1 MKYAMIVDV
10 NRCCICYACQV
21 ACKDE
26 FVGNPYPP
34 YSFPQPDVEQEW
46 IKVSEVEKGI
56 YPYVKVYPIPLL
68 CMHCGNAPCM
78 DACPVP
84 DCIYRNENGVVII
97 DPDKCDGCSS
107 CINACPYGVIFY
119 NDDRSIC
126 QKCTLCIHRLEEGKE
141 PACVDACPSNVFI
154 FGEAPAISEEANKRG
169 ARQMNSE
176 YNLDPIIFY
185 LGLPSPS
192 LAGHII
198 DEQNLVDVSDAT
210 ITVNNIKTGASM
222 SCKSDIAGN
231 FLADMLS
238 MNDAYNVKIESQG
251 FTPWIIDDV
260 IVDIEYKHLGEIKLS
275 REA

>member
-1 MKYAMIVDV
+1 MKYAMIVDI
-10 NRCCICYACQV
+10 NRCSICYACQV

-46 IKVSEVEKGI
+46 IKVSEIEKGI
-56 YPYVKVYPIPLL
+56 YPHVKVYPVPML
-68 CMHCGNAPCM
+68 CMHCGNAPCI

-84 DCIYRNENGVVII
+84 DCIYRKENGVVII
-97 DPDKCDGCSS
+97 DPDKCDGCRS
-107 CINACPYGVIFY
+107 CVNACPYGVIFY
-119 NDDRSIC
+119 NDDKNIC

-154 FGEAPAISEEANKRG
+154 FGEASVISEEANRRG
-169 ARQMNSE
+169 ARKMDSE
-176 YNLDPIIFY
+176 YNLEPMIFY

-198 DEQNLVDVSDAT
+198 DEQNLMDVPDAT
-210 ITVNNIKTGASM
+210 ITINNIKTGASI
-222 SCKSDIAGN
+222 SCKSDVAGN

-238 MNDAYNVKIESQG
+238 MNDAYNVKIEGPG
-251 FTPWIIDDV
+251 FAPGIIDNV
-260 IVDIEYKHLGEIKLS
+260 ILDIEYKHLGEIKLS